1 MTSANNDDFLSSFHS
16 LFFYLT
22 VFHPVTIYSSFIQ
35 PSSFPKWLSC
45 FALPS
50 AVHMTSIRSISLL
63 ARGIVVIFHFNF
75 LNVWTPPLWQKAKK
89 N

>member
-1 MTSANNDDFLSSFHS
+1 MTPANNDDFLSSFHS

-22 VFHPVTIYSSFIQ
+22 IFHLVIIYNSFIQ
-35 PSSFPKWLSC
+35 PSSFPKWLSH
-45 FALPS
+45 FAFPS
-50 AVHMTSIRSISLL
+50 AVRMTAIGSMSLP
-63 ARGIVVIFHFNF
+63 AHGIVVIFHFNF